1 MTASDSFRAHRGF
14 AAASV
19 AVILGFSGAVVT
31 TTPAWAAPIEVTT
44 EAELVA
50 AAAVATSADEIVIQN
65 DITLTGTVTFPT
77 GTTIRGVDDTVT
89 ITRTGSFTMFELE
102 PTAPVQDFSIQS
114 LEFDGSTGV
123 GSAIY
128 LVDVVAGNVSDLEL
142 DGVDIHDFT
151 APEGAAVFIEYQAIG
166 GLLSVLNSEFGDNSA
181 TAGSGGAIAGHL
193 FQARVSFTDTVF
205 DNNHAVGNGGA
216 AVFDHDGGAATFTA
230 TRVTATGNTG
240 ESGGAFSLHGFYGG
254 TDVIDSTF
262 TGNIATDH
270 GGAIWGAELG
280 FLFEISG
287 TRFESNTATN
297 GSGGAIAVVDS
308 GDVTVTGAS
317 QFVLNNADAIGG
329 ALSAEDVEDVW
340 LTGSSVFDRND
351 GRDAGG
357 AVALTEISGGLIV
370 DTVEF
375 TLNES
380 SQNAAGTGR
389 GGAIFSD
396 GTPAQHRVI
405 ESRFVGNA
413 AFYGGAIFLDY
424 SDADFVIGRSTFDQN
439 AAGGDAVVPGFGGAI
454 YVGEIRETGV
464 ARFFTSTFSN
474 QSLQEGFGGFG
485 SAIAISEVQTG
496 GMFQLGENTF
506 YQPAENASVV
516 GIAETE
522 PDSEVDIHR
531 STFVGSGA
539 VSISSNDGTAAV
551 THSILDATLPPA
563 GGALTI
569 GAGNPWN
576 LDWSILG
583 DTPDP
588 ADIVDIEGNHFD
600 TNPELGPLQNNG
612 GLTFTMEPL
621 PGSPAIDMGD
631 PNIASYTPFDQRVT
645 GFPRLVGP
653 RIDIG
658 SVEVQARLLPA
669 TGRVVS
675 WWLGVVAG
683 GVLILGVVARLFAR
697 RRLVA

>member
-1 MTASDSFRAHRGF
+1 LTASDFTRARRRFLAGT
-14 AAASV
+14 V
-19 AVILGFSGAVVT
+19 ALALGFGGAVASA
-31 TTPAWAAPIEVTT
+31 TPVWAAPINVTT

-50 AAAVATSADEIVIQN
+50 AAAVATSADEIIIQN
-65 DITLTGTVTFPT
+65 DITLTATVTFPT

-102 PTAPVQDFSIQS
+102 PTAPGQDFSIQS

-142 DGVDIHDFT
+142 DGVDIHDST

-166 GLLSVLNSEFGDNSA
+166 GLFSVLNSEFSDNSA

-205 DNNHAVGNGGA
+205 DNNDAVGNGGA

-396 GTPAQHRVI
+396 GTPAQHRVT

-454 YVGEIRETGV
+454 YVGEILDTGV
-464 ARFFTSTFSN
+464 ARFFNSTFSN
-474 QSLQEGFGGFG
+474 QSLDVGFGGFG
-485 SAIAISEVQTG
+485 SAIAIFDVRAG
-496 GMFQLGENTF
+496 GLFQLGENTF
-506 YQPAENASVV
+506 YQPTESTSVV
-516 GIAETE
+516 GVASTE
-522 PDSEVDIHR
+522 AGSEVDIHR
-531 STFVGSGA
+531 STFVGSGG
-539 VSISSNDGTAAV
+539 VFISSNEGTAAI
-551 THSILDATLPPA
+551 THSIVDATLPPTGTGLA
-563 GGALTI
+563 I
-569 GAGNPWN
+569 SSGNPWN
-576 LDWSILG
+576 LDWSILA

-588 ADIVDIEGNHFD
+588 ADIVDVAGNHFD
-600 TNPELGPLQNNG
+600 TNPELGPLQDNG

-658 SVEVQARLLPA
+658 SIEVQARILPA
-669 TGRVVS
+669 TGATVS
-675 WWLGVVAG
+675 WWLLIVAG
-683 GVLILGVVARLFAR
+683 AVLILGTAALVLTR
-697 RRLVA
+697 RRAQR